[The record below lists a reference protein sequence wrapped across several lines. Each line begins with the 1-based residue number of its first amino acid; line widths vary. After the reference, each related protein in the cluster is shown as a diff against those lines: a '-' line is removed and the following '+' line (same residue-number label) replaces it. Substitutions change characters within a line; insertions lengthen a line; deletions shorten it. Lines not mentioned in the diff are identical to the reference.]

1 MEIQTV
7 DVSKIKYAPYNPRK
21 ISPETLEKLKQSI
34 ETFGYVE
41 PIIVNKRTMH
51 VVGGNQRLRALREL
65 KIKEVQAV
73 MVDLDIEH
81 EKVLNIALNKI
92 AGEWDIEKLQQLL
105 SEMDDSMIDLTGF
118 NQEEIEKLFEIETD
132 LMTDS
137 EAFEESEKEE
147 KKQKETEEQR
157 IALDK
162 AFQQAISEFVIQL
175 EKLDR
180 EVMFYTRGTAK
191 VDFLKYL
198 YFGTRYP
205 RSNFIAY
212 HKHVFDVVKGTA
224 KVSFIEGLKNATED
238 VKTAGYYRVL
248 TYSNLITILQRHLQM
263 GIATLPSDF
272 PPEYAQDLYD
282 TYAPNGR
289 VLDPCHGWG
298 GRLIGFLASKAIEY
312 TGIDASPL
320 TDEGVKKIA
329 EDFLPYVEGKK
340 VELYAM
346 PFEDFEVRQNYYDL
360 VFTSPPYFDTEQYV
374 GGEQSYMRYSNYDKW
389 RDGFYT
395 TLIRKSY
402 EALKEDGHLILNVG
416 EQKYP
421 LKKDAKEIANK
432 VGFKF
437 INQIDKIFESAQAQ
451 DEERSEGYL
460 IFRK

>member
-34 ETFGYVE
+34 EAFGYVE

-65 KIKEVQAV
+65 KVKEVQAV

-118 NQEEIEKLFEIETD
+118 SQEEIEKLFEIETD

-137 EAFEESEKEE
+137 EAFVESEKEE

-162 AFQQAISEFVIQL
+162 AFQQAISEFVTQL

-212 HKHVFDVVKGTA
+212 HKHAFDVKKNNDLT
-224 KVSFIEGLKNATED
+224 FLEGLRKAAQGD
-238 VKTAGYYRVL
+238 KTLLHYRTV
-248 TYSNLITILQRHLQM
+248 TNSNLARIITAHYQL
-263 GIATLPSDF
+263 GVPVLPSDF
-272 PPEYAQDLYD
+272 PAEYAQDLYD

-298 GRLIGFLASKAIEY
+298 GRLVGFLASKAVEY

-320 TDEGVKKIA
+320 TNEGVKKIA

-360 VFTSPPYFDTEQYV
+360 VFTSPPYFDVEKYV
-374 GGEQSYMRYSNYDKW
+374 GGEQSHTRYSNYDKW

-402 EALKEDGHLILNVG
+402 EALKKDGHLILNVG

-421 LKKDAKEIANK
+421 LKKDAKEIASK

>member
-1 MEIQTV
+1 MEIQTI
-7 DVSKIKYAPYNPRK
+7 DVSKVKYAPYNPRK

-65 KIKEVQAV
+65 KVKEVEAV
-73 MVDLDIEH
+73 IVDLDIEH

-118 NQEEIEKLFEIETD
+118 SQEEIEKLFEIETD

-137 EAFEESEKEE
+137 EAFEEPEE
-147 KKQKETEEQR
+147 EEQKETEEQM
-157 IALDK
+157 ITLDR
-162 AFQQAISEFVIQL
+162 AFQEAISEFVTQL

-191 VDFLKYL
+191 VDFLRFL

-205 RSNFIAY
+205 RENFIIY
-212 HKHVFDVVKGTA
+212 HKHAFEVRTGTGR
-224 KVSFIEGLKNATED
+224 KPSPIEGLYEATKNT
-238 VKTAGYYRVL
+238 KMAGYYR
-248 TYSNLITILQRHLQM
+248 TITNNDLSKIFIKYIHF
-263 GIATLPSDF
+263 GAPVLPSDF
-272 PPEYAQDLYD
+272 PAEFAKEIYD

-298 GRLIGFLASKAIEY
+298 GRLVGFLASKAIEY

-320 TDEGVKKIA
+320 TNEGVKKIV

-346 PFEDFEVRQNYYDL
+346 PFEDYEVRQNYYDL

-374 GGEQSYMRYSNYDKW
+374 GGEQSYMRYNNYDKW

-395 TLIRKSY
+395 TLIRRSF

-421 LKKDAKEIANK
+421 LKKDAKEIASK

-437 INQIDKIFESAQAQ
+437 VNQIDNIFTNKPMQ
-451 DEERSEGYL
+451 DKDRSDGYL

>member
-65 KIKEVQAV
+65 KVKEVEAV

-105 SEMDDSMIDLTGF
+105 SEMDESMIDLTGF

-137 EAFEESEKEE
+137 EAFEEPEE
-147 KKQKETEEQR
+147 EEQKETEEQM
-157 IALDK
+157 ITLDR
-162 AFQQAISEFVIQL
+162 AFQEAISEFVTQL

-205 RSNFIAY
+205 RENFIIY
-212 HKHVFDVVKGTA
+212 HKHAFEVRTGTGRNP
-224 KVSFIEGLKNATED
+224 SLIEGLYEATKNT
-238 VKTAGYYRVL
+238 KMAGYYR
-248 TYSNLITILQRHLQM
+248 TITNNDLSKIFIKYIHF
-263 GIATLPSDF
+263 GAPVLPSDF
-272 PPEYAQDLYD
+272 PAEFAKEIYD

-360 VFTSPPYFDTEQYV
+360 VFTSPPYFDVEKYV
-374 GGEQSYMRYSNYDKW
+374 GGEQSHTRYSNYDKW

-402 EALKEDGHLILNVG
+402 EALKEGGHLILNVG
-416 EQKYP
+416 EETYP
-421 LKKDAKEIANK
+421 LKRDGKEIASK

-437 INQIDKIFESAQAQ
+437 VNQIDNIFTNKPMQ
-451 DEERSEGYL
+451 DKDRSDGYL